1 MIMDN
6 HINDNDNSTKSINT
20 TYDVNDL
27 PSRVLL
33 LSPNEKQALIKEL
46 TLQNEISLEQHKKK
60 LEQEFQQR
68 MELLMASFTPPPNR
82 NIRSPNSL
90 DEVNDEFYN
99 AASRSNPPQI
109 HIFDGREKASTKL
122 SAIKDIST
130 TKENTIV
137 MSTKAS
143 NTSINID
150 TTTIST
156 SNITNKQ
163 KEKKI
168 SGWHPPESYFVS
180 PPSINKNIKKTKQ
193 DNNTAI
199 DRHVEYFQSKYG
211 PSSGTSVASGAS
223 SRNEKYV
230 DKNSDLINNGS
241 ISDNTSIGTA
251 DMNDNSSLVSNITTD
266 TSLHNIKRVKKKFTP
281 TNSNKKDTS
290 NTSTTS
296 NDYENKFDNVTKLML
311 RKSQFLLDECSTS
324 SRSSKKNVGDSLY
337 QLSYSDSLKEKSE
350 TDNAT
355 FSLPSLESHSYSNM
369 NSNNSIVSLF
379 KSKRDKD
386 HTRSKKSSKHKNNND
401 LDTNSYSNS
410 IDASNTFDGSTISL
424 ADDWSAKNGR
434 VMNVPPESLEN
445 IHTDNQWKNEIA
457 KHILSVYA
465 TSKVPVDLRQSN
477 LIMEDINLNF
487 DGSNESNSSVA
498 KFLKEEEH
506 NDNNS
511 IGQDLNDNSTIETT
525 SIISANTM
533 VKTKKSTKNSMKPI
547 EEFKSDMAD
556 RLINANGGDISIG
569 EDITLHPTQN
579 EEWLPSFTSN
589 SKYRTC
595 TMVHTADGEVPVRG
609 SPRVFP
615 IWFVSSGDVYNDW
628 SLLPNSD
635 KLTAHL
641 KHVYEHKLYR
651 DYIELV
657 QNLILDELR
666 KITGD
671 GYDPGGLGIRRYS
684 SKPSIESLLGK
695 PAKVVVETKKPND
708 PNTARQDGAMNFWEE
723 LNYVPDPELPKTIPR
738 KDVNTLWKNLIFTC
752 NAFAVI
758 CIENNNPELG
768 MDLLN
773 KAEGMAKRDDILPSK
788 MRKEMKA
795 HVYNGM
801 ALYFFKKAST
811 ATCLKFTEKAYKLHE
826 ECGNV
831 EYAAICLLHK
841 SASLTQSCKFKE
853 AHKVI
858 MAFMEFLEEG
868 DLATLTCTPR
878 QLCLVAIGYHNLA
891 VVEMKLEC
899 PDFAAKNIQ
908 KARKVAQLCLSYSN
922 RWLDAFRWTQEV
934 VMEDVKFNLAVRD
947 RYGAHLLKLINP
959 LTDMMFSHSLV

>member
-6 HINDNDNSTKSINT
+6 HINDNDNSTKSTNT

-60 LEQEFQQR
+60 LEQEFQHR

-130 TKENTIV
+130 SKENTIV

-150 TTTIST
+150 TTSIIT

-168 SGWHPPESYFVS
+168 NGWHPPESYFVS
-180 PPSINKNIKKTKQ
+180 PPSINKSIKKTKQ
-193 DNNTAI
+193 VNNTAI

-223 SRNEKYV
+223 SRNEKHI

-251 DMNDNSSLVSNITTD
+251 DMNDNSSLVSNITID
-266 TSLHNIKRVKKKFTP
+266 TSLNNIKRVKKKFTP

-290 NTSTTS
+290 NT

-311 RKSQFLLDECSTS
+311 RKSQFLLEECSTS
-324 SRSSKKNVGDSLY
+324 SRSSKKNVGDNLY
-337 QLSYSDSLKEKSE
+337 QFSYSDSLKEKSE

-379 KSKRDKD
+379 KSKKDKD
-386 HTRSKKSSKHKNNND
+386 HARSKKNNKYKNNND
-401 LDTNSYSNS
+401 IDTNSYSNS

-434 VMNVPPESLEN
+434 VMNVPSESLEN

-477 LIMEDINLNF
+477 LIMEDINLNY

-498 KFLKEEEH
+498 KLLKEEEQ

-525 SIISANTM
+525 
-533 VKTKKSTKNSMKPI
+533 TKNVKKI
-547 EEFKSDMAD
+547 
-556 RLINANGGDISIG
+556 
-569 EDITLHPTQN
+569 Q
-579 EEWLPSFTSN
+579 W
-589 SKYRTC
+589 SK
-595 TMVHTADGEVPVRG
+595 
-609 SPRVFP
+609 
-615 IWFVSSGDVYNDW
+615 FV
-628 SLLPNSD
+628 
-635 KLTAHL
+635 
-641 KHVYEHKLYR
+641 
-651 DYIELV
+651 
-657 QNLILDELR
+657 
-666 KITGD
+666 
-671 GYDPGGLGIRRYS
+671 
-684 SKPSIESLLGK
+684 
-695 PAKVVVETKKPND
+695 
-708 PNTARQDGAMNFWEE
+708 
-723 LNYVPDPELPKTIPR
+723 YV
-738 KDVNTLWKNLIFTC
+738 
-752 NAFAVI
+752 
-758 CIENNNPELG
+758 
-768 MDLLN
+768 
-773 KAEGMAKRDDILPSK
+773 
-788 MRKEMKA
+788 
-795 HVYNGM
+795 
-801 ALYFFKKAST
+801 
-811 ATCLKFTEKAYKLHE
+811 
-826 ECGNV
+826 
-831 EYAAICLLHK
+831 
-841 SASLTQSCKFKE
+841 
-853 AHKVI
+853 
-858 MAFMEFLEEG
+858 
-868 DLATLTCTPR
+868 
-878 QLCLVAIGYHNLA
+878 
-891 VVEMKLEC
+891 
-899 PDFAAKNIQ
+899 
-908 KARKVAQLCLSYSN
+908 
-922 RWLDAFRWTQEV
+922 
-934 VMEDVKFNLAVRD
+934 
-947 RYGAHLLKLINP
+947 
-959 LTDMMFSHSLV
+959 

>member
-1 MIMDN
+1 M
-6 HINDNDNSTKSINT
+6 
-20 TYDVNDL
+20 
-27 PSRVLL
+27 
-33 LSPNEKQALIKEL
+33 
-46 TLQNEISLEQHKKK
+46 
-60 LEQEFQQR
+60 
-68 MELLMASFTPPPNR
+68 
-82 NIRSPNSL
+82 
-90 DEVNDEFYN
+90 
-99 AASRSNPPQI
+99 
-109 HIFDGREKASTKL
+109 
-122 SAIKDIST
+122 
-130 TKENTIV
+130 
-137 MSTKAS
+137 
-143 NTSINID
+143 
-150 TTTIST
+150 
-156 SNITNKQ
+156 
-163 KEKKI
+163 
-168 SGWHPPESYFVS
+168 
-180 PPSINKNIKKTKQ
+180 
-193 DNNTAI
+193 
-199 DRHVEYFQSKYG
+199 
-211 PSSGTSVASGAS
+211 
-223 SRNEKYV
+223 
-230 DKNSDLINNGS
+230 
-241 ISDNTSIGTA
+241 
-251 DMNDNSSLVSNITTD
+251 
-266 TSLHNIKRVKKKFTP
+266 
-281 TNSNKKDTS
+281 
-290 NTSTTS
+290 
-296 NDYENKFDNVTKLML
+296 
-311 RKSQFLLDECSTS
+311 
-324 SRSSKKNVGDSLY
+324 
-337 QLSYSDSLKEKSE
+337 
-350 TDNAT
+350 
-355 FSLPSLESHSYSNM
+355 
-369 NSNNSIVSLF
+369 
-379 KSKRDKD
+379 
-386 HTRSKKSSKHKNNND
+386 
-401 LDTNSYSNS
+401 
-410 IDASNTFDGSTISL
+410 
-424 ADDWSAKNGR
+424 
-434 VMNVPPESLEN
+434 
-445 IHTDNQWKNEIA
+445 
-457 KHILSVYA
+457 
-465 TSKVPVDLRQSN
+465 
-477 LIMEDINLNF
+477 
-487 DGSNESNSSVA
+487 
-498 KFLKEEEH
+498 
-506 NDNNS
+506 
-511 IGQDLNDNSTIETT
+511 
-525 SIISANTM
+525 
-533 VKTKKSTKNSMKPI
+533 KTKKSTKKSMKSI

-628 SLLPNSD
+628 SLLPNSE

-671 GYDPGGLGIRRYS
+671 GYDPGGLGIKRYS

-708 PNTARQDGAMNFWEE
+708 PNTARQDGAMHFWEE
-723 LNYVPDPELPKTIPR
+723 LNYVPDPEILKTIPR

-773 KAEGMAKRDDILPSK
+773 KAEGMAKRDDVLPSK

-795 HVYNGM
+795 YVYNGM

-841 SASLTQSCKFKE
+841 SALLTQSCKFKE

-947 RYGAHLLKLINP
+947 RYGAHLLKLMNP